1 MTISHTL
8 KLGAACLLALVV
20 SVQSGCSS
28 GPKPP
33 SMGKVSGKITRK
45 GKPMTPPVT
54 VAFIALSGGIPADFK
69 YVTTKTD
76 AEGKYAI
83 DQLAEAEYMVS
94 IIEDV
99 KPMMEGQAI
108 VGTPQLAK
116 FGPESPL
123 RTTVKAPGV
132 EFNYDITQ

>member
-1 MTISHTL
+1 MSIIRTL
-8 KLGAACLLALVV
+8 KLVSTCAVALVV
-20 SVQSGCSS
+20 AAQAGCSS

-33 SMGKVSGKITRK
+33 TMGKVSGKITRK
-45 GKPMTPPVT
+45 GKPMPPVT
-54 VAFIALSGGIPADFK
+54 VAFTAMSGGIPADYK

-83 DQLAEAEYMVS
+83 NELAEAEYMVS

-99 KPMMEGQAI
+99 KPMMENQA
-108 VGTPQLAK
+108 VAGTPQMAK

-123 RTTVKAPGV
+123 RTTVKAPEV
-132 EFNYDITQ
+132 EFSYDIPQ